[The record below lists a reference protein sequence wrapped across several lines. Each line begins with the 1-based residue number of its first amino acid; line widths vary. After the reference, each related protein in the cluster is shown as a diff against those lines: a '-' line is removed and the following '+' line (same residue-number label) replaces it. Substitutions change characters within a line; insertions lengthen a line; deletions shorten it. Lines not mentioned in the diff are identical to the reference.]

1 MEKYLSSNNII
12 MYILIAF
19 IFNSCKQNTD
29 DKINEIPKTIVKENS
44 KESQIKL
51 KNILEETSNEVNEMT
66 RRVKFTNDN
75 NSTEINGEI
84 IGYKYVDYLITVSE
98 GQNINISMS
107 TNKGANYF
115 NIMEPGEKY
124 VAIYNASIN
133 GNIYKGIAAKKGDY
147 TIRVYMMRSAAR
159 RGETANYILKIKVD

>member
-1 MEKYLSSNNII
+1 
-12 MYILIAF
+12 
-19 IFNSCKQNTD
+19 
-29 DKINEIPKTIVKENS
+29 
-44 KESQIKL
+44 
-51 KNILEETSNEVNEMT
+51 MT
-66 RRVKFTNDN
+66 RRVNFTNDN
-75 NSTEINGEI
+75 NTTEINGEI
-84 IGYKYVDYLITVSE
+84 IGYKYIDYLITVSE

-133 GNIYKGIAAKKGDY
+133 GNKYKGIAAKNGDY
-147 TIRVYMMRSAAR
+147 KIRVYMMRSAAR